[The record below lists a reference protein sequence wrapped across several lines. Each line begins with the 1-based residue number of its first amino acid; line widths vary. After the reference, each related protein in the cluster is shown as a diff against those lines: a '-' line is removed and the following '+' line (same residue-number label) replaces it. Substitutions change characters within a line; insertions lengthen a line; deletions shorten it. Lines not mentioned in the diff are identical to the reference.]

1 MIVEIISIGTEL
13 LMGMI
18 TDTNAAAIAA
28 RLPELGSRALYRQ
41 TVGDNLIRLT
51 EVLSRALD
59 RSDVV
64 IAIGGLGPTEDD
76 ITRDGIAGAIG
87 DTLILDEQLKKE
99 LIALFSK
106 RSFNLTNSQ
115 YRQAMRPST
124 AQSIPNPNGTAPGI
138 KVEWQGKHL
147 FALPGPPNECLPMFE
162 TAVAPFLA
170 GSNSVQ
176 LMSRVIRVMSLG
188 EAAAEQMLSHLLSS
202 SNPTLAPYAK
212 LGEVHFRITASGE
225 TEAECVAL
233 LDTCEQQ
240 CREALGDNLY
250 GLNDTTLEHAVM
262 ELLWE
267 TGQTVATAESCT
279 GGLIAHRFSG
289 VPGASRAF
297 MGAVIAY
304 DNRIKHEILGVSEQT
319 LSEHGAVSEQTACEM
334 AEGARKRL
342 GVDWAISATGIAGP
356 DGGSDEKPVGLV
368 WLAVAGP
375 DGVVAEKRLFGA
387 QRDVV
392 QWRASQSALDMLR
405 HRLLDSK

>member
-41 TVGDNLIRLT
+41 TVGDNLVRLT
-51 EVLSRALD
+51 EVLERALD

-64 IAIGGLGPTEDD
+64 IAMGGLGPTEDD

-87 DTLILDEQLKKE
+87 DELILDERLKEE

-124 AQSIPNPNGTAPGI
+124 AEPIDNPNGTAPGI
-138 KVEWQGKHL
+138 HVEWHGKHL

-162 TAVAPFLA
+162 AAVAPFLA
-170 GSNSVQ
+170 ASNNVQ
-176 LMSRVIRVMSLG
+176 LMSRVIRVMALG
-188 EAAAEQMLSHLLSS
+188 EAAAEERLSHLLSCP
-202 SNPTLAPYAK
+202 NPTLAPYAK
-212 LGEVHFRITASGE
+212 LGEVHFRITAAGE
-225 TEAECVAL
+225 TESECMQL
-233 LDTCEQQ
+233 LDNCEQQ

-250 GLNDTTLEHAVM
+250 GLDDTTLERAVM
-262 ELLWE
+262 ELLWAK
-267 TGQTVATAESCT
+267 GQTVATAESCT

-289 VPGASRAF
+289 VPGASRAL
-297 MGAVIAY
+297 MGAVVAY
-304 DNRIKHEILGVSEQT
+304 DNRIKRDILGVSEQT
-319 LSEHGAVSEQTACEM
+319 LTTHGAVSEQTACEM
-334 AEGARKRL
+334 AEGVRQRL
-342 GVDWAISATGIAGP
+342 GVDWAISTTGIAGP
-356 DGGSDEKPVGLV
+356 DGGTAEKPVGMV

-387 QRDVV
+387 QRDVI

-405 HRLLDSK
+405 RRILAAK